1 MTFWRNRFLTNV
13 REQTDSYDENQVQ
26 NYINRE
32 LSWLDFNDRVL
43 TLAGDEKVPLL
54 ERCRYLAICSS
65 NLDEFYQIRV
75 AALKDQIAG
84 EVHTPTADGMT
95 PQEQLT
101 EITKRTQDFVTR
113 QNKVWADELLPRLV
127 QSGVLVVKWSELD
140 ESERTKLSSDFDSRI
155 FPILTPLVVDP
166 AHPFPYISNLAL
178 NLAVVARDPH
188 SGE

>member
-1 MTFWRNRFLTNV
+1 MTFWRNRFLANV
-13 REQTDSYDENQVQ
+13 REQTDSYDKKQVQ

-43 TLAGDEKVPLL
+43 TLASDEKVPLL

-101 EITKRTQDFVTR
+101 EITKRTQDFVAR
-113 QNKVWADELLPRLV
+113 QHKVWAEELLPRLM
-127 QSGVLVVKWSELD
+127 QSGVSVVKWSELSD
-140 ESERTKLSSDFDSRI
+140 TEQAKLSDDFDRRI
-155 FPILTPLVVDP
+155 FPVLTPLVVDP

-178 NLAVVARDPH
+178 NLAVVARDPQL
-188 SGE
+188 G